1 MRTKLK
7 TILCLMLAMICV
19 ASFSVTAFAA
29 EGGEVTT
36 TPDVETTT
44 DTETTVT
51 DETEAPATDE
61 TEADFE
67 IPFNYTIDN
76 DGNLIIT
83 IEGAT
88 DPAEITTT
96 GTVVTNGARLN
107 LRTGAGLDFEIID
120 QLRPGEEVTVIGS
133 EGDWYEVIVPEKKGY
148 VHGDYLELI
157 EKAEQNSELDLAMLI
172 HLMSMM
178 FDGSE
183 GFDSIFAGIFE
194 GFFGSETDTTEDGK
208 SPFAFTPD
216 GNLTLIDDFLQIE
229 VPGDEETEQ
238 VEKQFITVQ
247 SKNGN
252 TFYIV
257 IDRNGETENVYFL
270 NLVDEADLMA
280 LMEGEETEP
289 IIPTCSCTDKCV
301 VGAIN
306 TDCEVCRTNMSEC
319 TGKEPV
325 VEPEPEPDVTEPVE
339 EPDEEKK
346 SMNFLPIII
355 VLIAGAGGFAV
366 YWFKFRKPKTKTSGT
381 TDLDDYD
388 FGEDDDGDDEE
399 TELDDADVMAEAE
412 SEDDES

>member
-7 TILCLMLAMICV
+7 TILCLMLAMVCV
-19 ASFSVTAFAA
+19 ASFSITAFAS

-36 TPDVETTT
+36 APDVETTT
-44 DTETTVT
+44 DTTTETETPVT
-51 DETEAPATDE
+51 DEPVEDI
-61 TEADFE
+61 E

-83 IEGAT
+83 IDGVA
-88 DPAEITTT
+88 DPAEITTI
-96 GTVVTNGARLN
+96 GTVVTNGGRLN

-172 HLMSMM
+172 HLMGMM
-178 FDGSE
+178 FDGTE
-183 GFDSIFAGIFE
+183 GFDNIFAGIFE
-194 GFFGSETDTTEDGK
+194 GFFGAETDTTEDGK

-280 LMEGEETEP
+280 LMEGEEGETAV
-289 IIPTCSCTDKCV
+289 PTCSCTDKCV

-306 TDCEVCRTNMSEC
+306 TNCEICRTNMSEC

-325 VEPEPEPDVTEPVE
+325 VEPEPEQPTEPVE
-339 EPDEEKK
+339 EPDEKK
-346 SMNFLPIII
+346 SANFLPLII

-366 YWFKFRKPKTKTSGT
+366 YWFKFRKPKAKTSGN

-388 FGEDDDGDDEE
+388 FGEDDEGYDEE

-412 SEDDES
+412 SEDEDA

>member
-61 TEADFE
+61 PEADFE

-88 DPAEITTT
+88 EPAEITTT

-172 HLMSMM
+172 HLMGMM

-194 GFFGSETDTTEDGK
+194 GFFGFETDTTEDGK

-319 TGKEPV
+319 IGKEPV

-346 SMNFLPIII
+346 SMNFLPIIV

-366 YWFKFRKPKTKTSGT
+366 YWFKFRKPKNKTSGT

>member
-1 MRTKLK
+1 MRNNLK
-7 TILCLMLAMICV
+7 RIISLMLVVLCV

-29 EGGEVTT
+29 EGGEVDTT
-36 TPDVETTT
+36 TAIETNT

-61 TEADFE
+61 TETDFE

-83 IEGAT
+83 IEGAAE
-88 DPAEITTT
+88 PAEITTT
-96 GTVVTNGARLN
+96 GTVVTNGSRLN

-172 HLMSMM
+172 HLMGMM
-178 FDGSE
+178 FDGNT
-183 GFDSIFAGIFE
+183 GFESILG
-194 GFFGSETDTTEDGK
+194 GLFGTDTETEDGK
-208 SPFAFTPD
+208 PPFAFTPD

-229 VPGDEETEQ
+229 APATEDTEQ
-238 VEKQFITVQ
+238 IEKQFITVQ

-280 LMEGEETEP
+280 LMESEEGETAA
-289 IIPTCSCTDKCV
+289 PTCSCTDKCV

-306 TDCEVCRTNMSEC
+306 TNCEICRTNMSEC
-319 TGKEPV
+319 TGKEAV
-325 VEPEPEPDVTEPVE
+325 VEPEPEPAEPAE

-346 SMNFLPIII
+346 PFNFLPIII
-355 VLIAGAGGFAV
+355 LVIAGAAGGAV
-366 YWFKFRKPKTKTSGT
+366 YWFKFRKPKTKTSGNS
-381 TDLDDYD
+381 DLDDYD
-388 FGEDDDGDDEE
+388 FGEDDEDYDEE

-412 SEDDES
+412 SEDEDA

>member
-7 TILCLMLAMICV
+7 TILCLMLAMVCV
-19 ASFSVTAFAA
+19 ASFSITAFAS
-29 EGGEVTT
+29 ESGEVTT
-36 TPDVETTT
+36 APDVENTT
-44 DTETTVT
+44 DTTTETETPVT
-51 DETEAPATDE
+51 DKTVEDI
-61 TEADFE
+61 E

-83 IEGAT
+83 IDGVA
-88 DPAEITTT
+88 DPAEITTI
-96 GTVVTNGARLN
+96 GTVVTNGGRLN

-172 HLMSMM
+172 HLMGMM
-178 FDGSE
+178 FDGTE
-183 GFDSIFAGIFE
+183 GFDNIFAGIFE
-194 GFFGSETDTTEDGK
+194 GFFGTETDTTEDGK
-208 SPFAFTPD
+208 SPLAFTPD

-280 LMEGEETEP
+280 LMESEEGETEA
-289 IIPTCSCTDKCV
+289 PTCSCTDKCV
-301 VGAIN
+301 IGVIN
-306 TDCEVCRTNMSEC
+306 TNCEICRTNMSEC

-325 VEPEPEPDVTEPVE
+325 VEPEPEQPTEPVE
-339 EPDEEKK
+339 EPDEKK
-346 SMNFLPIII
+346 SANFLPLII

-366 YWFKFRKPKTKTSGT
+366 YWFKFRKPKAKTSGT

-388 FGEDDDGDDEE
+388 FGEDDEDYGED
-399 TELDDADVMAEAE
+399 TELDDADVMAEADG
-412 SEDDES
+412 EDDDA

>member
-7 TILCLMLAMICV
+7 TILCLMLAMVCV
-19 ASFSVTAFAA
+19 ASFSITAFAS

-36 TPDVETTT
+36 APDVETTT
-44 DTETTVT
+44 DTTTETETPVT
-51 DETEAPATDE
+51 DETVEDI
-61 TEADFE
+61 E

-83 IEGAT
+83 IDGVA
-88 DPAEITTT
+88 DPAEITTI
-96 GTVVTNGARLN
+96 GTVVTNGGRLN

-172 HLMSMM
+172 HLMGMM
-178 FDGSE
+178 FDGTE
-183 GFDSIFAGIFE
+183 GFDNIFAGIFE
-194 GFFGSETDTTEDGK
+194 GFFGTETGTTEDGK
-208 SPFAFTPD
+208 SPLAFTPD

-280 LMEGEETEP
+280 LMEGEEGETAV
-289 IIPTCSCTDKCV
+289 PTCSCTDKCV

-306 TDCEVCRTNMSEC
+306 TNCEICRTNMSEC
-319 TGKEPV
+319 TGKEPI
-325 VEPEPEPDVTEPVE
+325 VEPEPEQPTEPVE
-339 EPDEEKK
+339 EPDEKK
-346 SMNFLPIII
+346 SANFLPLII
-355 VLIAGAGGFAV
+355 VLIAGAGVFAV

-388 FGEDDDGDDEE
+388 FGEDDEDYGED
-399 TELDDADVMAEAE
+399 TELDDADVMAEADG
-412 SEDDES
+412 EDDDA

>member
-1 MRTKLK
+1 MRNNLK
-7 TILCLMLAMICV
+7 KIISLMLVVLCV
-19 ASFSVTAFAA
+19 ASFSVTAFAYD
-29 EGGEVTT
+29 GGEVDTT
-36 TPDVETTT
+36 TAVENNT

-61 TEADFE
+61 TETDIE
-67 IPFNYTIDN
+67 IPFTYTIDN

-83 IEGAT
+83 IEGAA

-96 GTVVTNGARLN
+96 GTVVTNGSRLN

-157 EKAEQNSELDLAMLI
+157 EKAEQNSELDLAMLM
-172 HLMSMM
+172 HLMSVM
-178 FDGSE
+178 
-183 GFDSIFAGIFE
+183 FE
-194 GFFGSETDTTEDGK
+194 GFGTTDETEDGK

-229 VPGDEETEQ
+229 APATEDSEQ
-238 VEKQFITVQ
+238 IEKQFITVQ

-301 VGAIN
+301 VGSIN
-306 TDCEVCRTNMSEC
+306 TNCEICHSNMSEC
-319 TGKEPV
+319 TGTEPV
-325 VEPEPEPDVTEPVE
+325 TDPEPTEPVE
-339 EPDEEKK
+339 DEPAEEKGF
-346 SMNFLPIII
+346 NFLPII
-355 VLIAGAGGFAV
+355 VLLIAGGGGFAV
-366 YWFKFRKPKTKTSGT
+366 YWFKFRKPKEKNNGS

-388 FGEDDDGDDEE
+388 FGQDDDDYDEE

>member
-1 MRTKLK
+1 MRTKMK

-19 ASFSVTAFAA
+19 ASFSVTAFASGGDEASTTA
-29 EGGEVTT
+29 ET
-36 TPDVETTT
+36 
-44 DTETTVT
+44 
-51 DETEAPATDE
+51 ETEASASDE
-61 TEADFE
+61 AVEDIE
-67 IPFNYTIDN
+67 IPYSYIID
-76 DGNLIIT
+76 DEGNLVIT
-83 IEGAT
+83 VNGVT
-88 DPAEITTT
+88 DPAEITTI
-96 GTVVTNGARLN
+96 GTVVTNGGRLN
-107 LRTGAGLDFEIID
+107 LRTGAGMSFEIID

-148 VHGDYLELI
+148 VHSDYLELI
-157 EKAEQNSELDLAMLI
+157 EKAEQNSELDLAMLM
-172 HLMSMM
+172 HLMSVM
-178 FDGSE
+178 FQGFESTDGE
-183 GFDSIFAGIFE
+183 
-194 GFFGSETDTTEDGK
+194 TTEDGK

-216 GNLTLIDDFLQIE
+216 GNLSLIDDFLQIE

-280 LMEGEETEP
+280 LMESEDGETAA
-289 IIPTCSCTDKCV
+289 PTCSCTDKCV

-306 TDCEVCRTNMSEC
+306 TNCEICRTNMSEC

-325 VEPEPEPDVTEPVE
+325 VEPEPTEPVE
-339 EPDEEKK
+339 EPTEEPK
-346 SMNFLPIII
+346 STNFMPIIV

-366 YWFKFRKPKTKTSGT
+366 YWFKFRKPKTKTAGSS
-381 TDLDDYD
+381 DLDDYD
-388 FGEDDDGDDEE
+388 FGEDDEDYDEE

-412 SEDDES
+412 SEDEDA

>member
-7 TILCLMLAMICV
+7 TILCLMLAMVCV
-19 ASFSVTAFAA
+19 ASFSITAFAS

-36 TPDVETTT
+36 APDVETTT
-44 DTETTVT
+44 DPSTETETPVT
-51 DETEAPATDE
+51 DEVEVDI
-61 TEADFE
+61 E

-83 IEGAT
+83 IDGVA
-88 DPAEITTT
+88 DPAEITTI
-96 GTVVTNGARLN
+96 GTVVTNGGRLN

-172 HLMSMM
+172 HLMGMM

-183 GFDSIFAGIFE
+183 GFGNIFEGIFE
-194 GFFGSETDTTEDGK
+194 GFFGAETDTTEDGK
-208 SPFAFTPD
+208 PPFAFTPD
-216 GNLTLIDDFLQIE
+216 GNMTLIDDFLQIE

-280 LMEGEETEP
+280 LMESEEGETEA
-289 IIPTCSCTDKCV
+289 PTCSCTDKCV
-301 VGAIN
+301 IGAIN
-306 TDCEVCRTNMSEC
+306 TNCEICRTNMSEC

-325 VEPEPEPDVTEPVE
+325 VEPEPEQPTEPVE
-339 EPDEEKK
+339 EPDEKK
-346 SMNFLPIII
+346 SANFLPLII

-366 YWFKFRKPKTKTSGT
+366 YWFKFRKPKAKTSGT

-388 FGEDDDGDDEE
+388 FGEDDEGYDEE

-412 SEDDES
+412 GEDDDA

>member
-7 TILCLMLAMICV
+7 TILCLMLAMVCV
-19 ASFSVTAFAA
+19 ASFSITAFAS
-29 EGGEVTT
+29 EGGEVTNA
-36 TPDVETTT
+36 PDVETTT
-44 DTETTVT
+44 DTTTETETPVT
-51 DETEAPATDE
+51 DEPVEDI
-61 TEADFE
+61 E

-83 IEGAT
+83 IDGVA
-88 DPAEITTT
+88 DPAEITTI
-96 GTVVTNGARLN
+96 GTVVTNGGRLN

-172 HLMSMM
+172 HLMGMM
-178 FDGSE
+178 FDGTE
-183 GFDSIFAGIFE
+183 GFDNIFAGIFE
-194 GFFGSETDTTEDGK
+194 GFFGTETDTTEDGK

-280 LMEGEETEP
+280 LMEGEEGETAV
-289 IIPTCSCTDKCV
+289 PTCSCTDKCV

-306 TDCEVCRTNMSEC
+306 TNCEICRTNMSEC

-325 VEPEPEPDVTEPVE
+325 VEPEPEQPTEPVE
-339 EPDEEKK
+339 EPDEKK
-346 SMNFLPIII
+346 SANFLPLII

-366 YWFKFRKPKTKTSGT
+366 YWFKFRKPKAKTSGT

-388 FGEDDDGDDEE
+388 FGEDDEGYDEE

-412 SEDDES
+412 GEDDDA

>member
-7 TILCLMLAMICV
+7 TILCLMLAMVCV
-19 ASFSVTAFAA
+19 ASFSITAFAS

-36 TPDVETTT
+36 VPDVETTT
-44 DTETTVT
+44 DPSTETETPVT
-51 DETEAPATDE
+51 DEVEV
-61 TEADFE
+61 DFE

-83 IEGAT
+83 IDGVA
-88 DPAEITTT
+88 DPAEITTI
-96 GTVVTNGARLN
+96 GTVVTNGGRLN

-172 HLMSMM
+172 HLMGMM
-178 FDGSE
+178 FDGTE
-183 GFDSIFAGIFE
+183 GFDNIFAGIFE
-194 GFFGSETDTTEDGK
+194 GFFGTETDTTEDGK

-280 LMEGEETEP
+280 LMESEEGETAV
-289 IIPTCSCTDKCV
+289 PTCFCTDKCV

-306 TDCEVCRTNMSEC
+306 TNCEICRTNMSEC

-325 VEPEPEPDVTEPVE
+325 VEPEPEQPTEPVE
-339 EPDEEKK
+339 EPDEKK
-346 SMNFLPIII
+346 SANFLPLII

-366 YWFKFRKPKTKTSGT
+366 YWFKFRKPKTKTTGNS
-381 TDLDDYD
+381 DLDDYD
-388 FGEDDDGDDEE
+388 FGEDDEGYDEE

-412 SEDDES
+412 GEDDDA

>member
-7 TILCLMLAMICV
+7 TILCLMLAMVCV
-19 ASFSVTAFAA
+19 ASFSITAFAS

-36 TPDVETTT
+36 VPDVETTT
-44 DTETTVT
+44 DTTTETETPVT
-51 DETEAPATDE
+51 DETVEDI
-61 TEADFE
+61 E

-83 IEGAT
+83 IDGVA
-88 DPAEITTT
+88 DPAEITTI
-96 GTVVTNGARLN
+96 GTVVTNGGRLN

-172 HLMSMM
+172 HLMGMM

-183 GFDSIFAGIFE
+183 GFGNIFDGIFE
-194 GFFGSETDTTEDGK
+194 GFLGAETDTTEDGK

-280 LMEGEETEP
+280 LMESEEGETEA
-289 IIPTCSCTDKCV
+289 PTCSCTDKCV
-301 VGAIN
+301 IGAIN
-306 TDCEVCRTNMSEC
+306 TSCEICRTNMSEC

-325 VEPEPEPDVTEPVE
+325 VEPEPEQPTEPVE
-339 EPDEEKK
+339 EPDEKK
-346 SMNFLPIII
+346 SMNFLPLII

-388 FGEDDDGDDEE
+388 FGEDDEDYDEE

-412 SEDDES
+412 GEDDDA

>member
-1 MRTKLK
+1 MRNNLK
-7 TILCLMLAMICV
+7 KIISLMLVVLCV
-19 ASFSVTAFAA
+19 ASFSVTAFAYD
-29 EGGEVTT
+29 GGEDT
-36 TPDVETTT
+36 TTT
-44 DTETTVT
+44 DVEATTDTDTTV
-51 DETEAPATDE
+51 TDE

-148 VHGDYLELI
+148 VHSDYLELI

-172 HLMSMM
+172 HIMGMM
-178 FDGSE
+178 FDGST
-183 GFDSIFAGIFE
+183 GFESILG
-194 GFFGSETDTTEDGK
+194 GLFGTDTETEDGK

-301 VGAIN
+301 VGSIN
-306 TDCEVCRTNMSEC
+306 TNCEICYSNLSEC
-319 TGKEPV
+319 TGKEAV
-325 VEPEPEPDVTEPVE
+325 VEPEPTEPVE
-339 EPDEEKK
+339 DEPAEEKGF
-346 SMNFLPIII
+346 NFLPIVIL
-355 VLIAGAGGFAV
+355 LIAGGGGFAV
-366 YWFKFRKPKTKTSGT
+366 YWFKFRKPKEKNTGNA
-381 TDLDDYD
+381 DLDDYD
-388 FGEDDDGDDEE
+388 FGQDDDDYDEE

>member
-7 TILCLMLAMICV
+7 TILCLMLAMVCV
-19 ASFSVTAFAA
+19 ASFSITAFAS

-36 TPDVETTT
+36 APDVETTT
-44 DTETTVT
+44 DTTTETETPVT
-51 DETEAPATDE
+51 DEPVEDI
-61 TEADFE
+61 E

-83 IEGAT
+83 IDGVA
-88 DPAEITTT
+88 DPAEITTI
-96 GTVVTNGARLN
+96 GTVVTNGGRLN

-148 VHGDYLELI
+148 VHSDYLELI

-172 HLMSMM
+172 HLMGMM

-183 GFDSIFAGIFE
+183 GFGNIFEGIFE
-194 GFFGSETDTTEDGK
+194 GFFGAETDTTEDGK
-208 SPFAFTPD
+208 PPFAFTPD
-216 GNLTLIDDFLQIE
+216 GNMTLIDDFLQIE

-280 LMEGEETEP
+280 LMEGEEGETAV
-289 IIPTCSCTDKCV
+289 PTCSCTDKCV

-306 TDCEVCRTNMSEC
+306 TNCEICRTNMSEC

-325 VEPEPEPDVTEPVE
+325 VEPEPEQPTEPVE
-339 EPDEEKK
+339 EPDEKK
-346 SMNFLPIII
+346 SANFLPLII

-366 YWFKFRKPKTKTSGT
+366 YWFKFRKPKAKTSGN

-388 FGEDDDGDDEE
+388 FGEDDEGYDEE

-412 SEDDES
+412 SEDEDA

>member
-7 TILCLMLAMICV
+7 TILCLMLAMVCV
-19 ASFSVTAFAA
+19 ASFSITAFASD
-29 EGGEVTT
+29 GGEVTT
-36 TPDVETTT
+36 APDVETTT
-44 DTETTVT
+44 DTTTETETPVT
-51 DETEAPATDE
+51 DEPVEDI
-61 TEADFE
+61 E

-83 IEGAT
+83 IDGVA
-88 DPAEITTT
+88 DPAEITTI
-96 GTVVTNGARLN
+96 GTVVTNGGRLN

-133 EGDWYEVIVPEKKGY
+133 GGDWYEVIVPEKKGY

-172 HLMSMM
+172 HLMGMM
-178 FDGSE
+178 FDGTE
-183 GFDSIFAGIFE
+183 GFDNIFAGIFE
-194 GFFGSETDTTEDGK
+194 GFFGTETDTTEDGK

-280 LMEGEETEP
+280 LMESEEGKTEA
-289 IIPTCSCTDKCV
+289 PTCSCTDKCV
-301 VGAIN
+301 IGAIN
-306 TDCEVCRTNMSEC
+306 TNCEICRTNMSEC

-339 EPDEEKK
+339 EPDDEKK
-346 SMNFLPIII
+346 SMNFLPLVI

-366 YWFKFRKPKTKTSGT
+366 YWFKFRKPKAKTSGT

-388 FGEDDDGDDEE
+388 FGEDDEDYGED
-399 TELDDADVMAEAE
+399 TELDDADVMAEADG
-412 SEDDES
+412 EDDDA

>member
-7 TILCLMLAMICV
+7 TILCLMLAMVCV
-19 ASFSVTAFAA
+19 ASFSITAFAS

-36 TPDVETTT
+36 APDVETTT
-44 DTETTVT
+44 ETETPTT
-51 DETEAPATDE
+51 DETEV
-61 TEADFE
+61 DFE

-83 IEGAT
+83 IDGVT
-88 DPAEITTT
+88 DPAEITTI
-96 GTVVTNGARLN
+96 GTVVTNGGRLN

-172 HLMSMM
+172 HLMGMM

-183 GFDSIFAGIFE
+183 GFGNIFEGIFE
-194 GFFGSETDTTEDGK
+194 GFFGAETDTTEDGK
-208 SPFAFTPD
+208 PPFAFTPD
-216 GNLTLIDDFLQIE
+216 GNMTLIDDFLQIE

-280 LMEGEETEP
+280 LMESEEGETEA
-289 IIPTCSCTDKCV
+289 PTCSCTDKCV
-301 VGAIN
+301 IGAIN
-306 TDCEVCRTNMSEC
+306 TNCEICRTNMSEC

-325 VEPEPEPDVTEPVE
+325 VEPEQPTEPVE
-339 EPDEEKK
+339 EPDEKK
-346 SMNFLPIII
+346 SANFLPLII
-355 VLIAGAGGFAV
+355 VLIAGTGGFAV
-366 YWFKFRKPKTKTSGT
+366 YWFKFRKPKAKTSGT

-388 FGEDDDGDDEE
+388 FGEDDEGYDEE

-412 SEDDES
+412 GEDDDA

>member
-1 MRTKLK
+1 MRNNLK
-7 TILCLMLAMICV
+7 RIISLMLVVLCV
-19 ASFSVTAFAA
+19 ASFSVTAFASD
-29 EGGEVTT
+29 GGEVTT
-36 TPDVETTT
+36 TPDVEIT

-51 DETEAPATDE
+51 DETEADI
-61 TEADFE
+61 E

-88 DPAEITTT
+88 DPAEITTM
-96 GTVVTNGARLN
+96 GTVVTNGSRLN

-172 HLMSMM
+172 HLMGMM
-178 FDGSE
+178 FDGST
-183 GFDSIFAGIFE
+183 GFESIFG
-194 GFFGSETDTTEDGK
+194 GLFGTTTDTETENGK
-208 SPFAFTPD
+208 PPFAFTPD
-216 GNLTLIDDFLQIE
+216 GNMTLIDDFLQIE
-229 VPGDEETEQ
+229 APATEDSEQ
-238 VEKQFITVQ
+238 IEKQFITVQ
-247 SKNGN
+247 SKAGN

-280 LMEGEETEP
+280 LIEGEETEP
-289 IIPTCSCTDKCV
+289 IIPTCTCTDKCV

-306 TDCEVCRTNMSEC
+306 TNCEICHSNMSEC

-325 VEPEPEPDVTEPVE
+325 ADPEPTEPVE
-339 EPDEEKK
+339 DESAKEK
-346 SMNFLPIII
+346 SFNFMPILIL
-355 VLIAGAGGFAV
+355 LIAGGGGFAV
-366 YWFKFRKPKTKTSGT
+366 YWFKFRKPKEKNTGSA
-381 TDLDDYD
+381 DLDDYD
-388 FGEDDDGDDEE
+388 FGQDDEDYDEE